1 VTDTSTATGA
11 AGNRT
16 PATSGPARIVDRLGH
31 LLAVAPSLGPA
42 RKGWQRLGFATGEPH
57 DYFDC
62 EAFEIAL
69 NGCGVRVVAPK
80 RGSKPSTAFGGIV
93 HEHLAGA
100 PGLLGWSWACKD
112 PEAAEKAIEQR
123 CGRSFP
129 QEKSA
134 EGILLPPDLSPGA
147 TTLLETSN
155 AAKTPEHPNRID
167 RVDHIVLMVND
178 SDAVVQAYADAFG
191 LKPKSRSMKEAR
203 YSFMKVGG
211 ENSSVI
217 EVVGPESPKPGPLG
231 GRAWGVT
238 FATPDL
244 DGCVRAMAGEGIQM
258 REPHAAIQGGRITS
272 LPIPFGGMQIAVI
285 GE

>member
-1 VTDTSTATGA
+1 VTDTSSATGTT
-11 AGNRT
+11 GNRT
-16 PATSGPARIVDRLGH
+16 PATDSPPRIVNRLGH

-42 RKGWQRLGFATGEPH
+42 RKGWQRLGFTTGEPH

-69 NGCGVRVVAPK
+69 NGCCVRVVAPK
-80 RGSKPSTAFGGIV
+80 RGSKPSTAFGGII

-100 PGLLGWSWACKD
+100 PGLLGWSWTCED
-112 PEAAEKAIEQR
+112 PEAAEKSIEER

-147 TTLLETSN
+147 TTLLERSETAN
-155 AAKTPEHPNRID
+155 VPAHPNRID

-178 SDAVVQAYADAFG
+178 SDAVVKAYADAFG

-211 ENSSVI
+211 EDASVI

-238 FATPDL
+238 FASPDL

-258 REPHAAIQGGRITS
+258 REPHTAIQGGRITS